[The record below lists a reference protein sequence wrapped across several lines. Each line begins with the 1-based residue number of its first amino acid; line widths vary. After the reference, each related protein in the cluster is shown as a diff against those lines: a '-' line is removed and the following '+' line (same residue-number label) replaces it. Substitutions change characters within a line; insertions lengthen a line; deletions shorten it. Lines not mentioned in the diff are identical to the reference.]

1 MKCSLHV
8 SNFLEEK
15 ICCYPYHGSQQTG
28 KFLKRWEYQTTLPAS
43 WEIYMQVKKQQL
55 EPYVEQ
61 LTGSKL
67 GKEYVKAVNCH
78 PVYLTYMQ
86 STSCKMPSRMSYKQR
101 HYFAN
106 NGLYSQSYIL
116 FSSHVWLWE
125 LDHKKGW
132 TLKNWCFQIVVLEK
146 TLKSPLDC
154 REFEPV
160 SPKGNQSTLDT
171 HWKDWAP
178 ILWPPDMNSW
188 LIGKEPDAGKD
199 RRQNEKRA
207 AEDEIFR

>member
-1 MKCSLHV
+1 
-8 SNFLEEK
+8 
-15 ICCYPYHGSQQTG
+15 
-28 KFLKRWEYQTTLPAS
+28 
-43 WEIYMQVKKQQL
+43 MQVKKQQL

-116 FSSHVWLWE
+116 FSSHVWSWE